1 MKSASSSEQPAST
14 AGNGNSHPQP
24 APAARTKGTPAPNDL
39 PLAQMLAA
47 HRGERHIIVLQNY
60 PDPDAISSAYAH
72 QLISRRFGIET
83 DIVYSGKVSHQQNV
97 ALLKLL
103 GIGLL
108 QFTPELDL
116 SAYQGAVFVD
126 NQGTTS
132 NQIVDALEAA
142 QVPTLIV
149 VDHHA
154 AQERLRPEF
163 TDIRRTGATATIY
176 AQYLSQGLLPLD
188 SSQRDHVIAATAL
201 MHGLLTDT
209 NDFIRANAEDFQAAA
224 FLSEFRDAEILAQIM
239 SQARSKQTMD
249 IIRRALGNRLIVE
262 NFSIAG
268 IGFVRAED
276 RDAIPQAADFLLTE
290 ENVHTA
296 IVYGIVTSDGE
307 EMLIGSMRTNKL
319 TLDPDAFIKDTLGR
333 NAAGHY
339 FGGGK
344 MSAGGFEIPLGFLS
358 GNQSDDFREM
368 KWQTYDNQLKHKLLT
383 RLGVEAPA
391 PTPPAPKPPPGAAK
405 SGPV

>member
-1 MKSASSSEQPAST
+1 MKRVTEHPEQPVPANEN
-14 AGNGNSHPQP
+14 GQGNSQP
-24 APAARTKGTPAPNDL
+24 PPTPPDL
-39 PLAQMLAA
+39 PLARMLAA

-72 QLISRRFGIET
+72 QLISQRFGIAT
-83 DIVYSGKVSHQQNV
+83 DIVYSGKISHQQNV

-108 QFTPELDL
+108 HYEPDLDL
-116 SAYQGAVFVD
+116 SVYQGSVFVD

-132 NQIVDALEAA
+132 NQIVEALEAA
-142 QVPTLIV
+142 GVPTLIV
-149 VDHHA
+149 VDHHSL
-154 AQERLRPEF
+154 QDRLRPEF
-163 TDIRRTGATATIY
+163 TDIRRTGATATLY
-176 AQYLSQGLLPLD
+176 AQYLSQGLLPMD
-188 SSQRDHVIAATAL
+188 KAERSHVIAATAL

-209 NDFIRANAEDFQAAA
+209 NDFIRADAEDFQAAA
-224 FLSEFRDAEILAQIM
+224 FLSQFRDAEPLAQIM

-268 IGFVRAED
+268 IGFLRAED

-319 TLDPDAFIKDTLGR
+319 TLDPDTFIKDTLGK
-333 NAAGHY
+333 NAAGRY

-344 MSAGGFEIPLGFLS
+344 MSAGGFEIPIGFLS

-368 KWQTYDNQLKHKLLT
+368 KWQTFDNQLKHKLLT
-383 RLGVEAPA
+383 QLGVEQASA
-391 PTPPAPKPPPGAAK
+391 GAQAANPPANMGKTGA
-405 SGPV
+405 V